1 MSNFE
6 LHRYDDIINLPHH
19 VSVKHPPMS
28 RSDRAAQFG
37 AFSALTGHE
46 DAIAETGRLTFKKRE
61 LTEYTMQVL
70 NEKLKIIKDNLES
83 LPVVRVTYFK
93 PDELKEGGHYIEF
106 EGRVRRIDEVA
117 GLVIFADE
125 TQIQIDSIYNIDFKL
140 DVLTE

>member
-93 PDELKEGGHYIEF
+93 PDELKEGGHYVEF

-117 GLVIFADE
+117 RLVIFDDE